1 MDERSRVLMK
11 KAKRALSAAR
21 LLLTAGDGDGA
32 CNRAYYAMFDAAH
45 AALFALAIEK
55 FDAPSRRTMA

>member
-1 MDERSRVLMK
+1 MK

-55 FDAPSRRTMA
+55 FDARPSRRTMA